1 MLHVRRMLQ
10 LKSQGETN
18 RKVSK
23 LTGLAR
29 KTVNAYVKTMLGTE
43 KTYAELLTLSDEE
56 LTKIV
61 YSEPSLAVPDARYK
75 DFQERVQYLKTEL
88 HKPKVTRM
96 ILWEEYRREYPSGYS
111 YSQFCERLSQV
122 LRSSDAVMHF
132 EHEPGQYLFF
142 DYAGD
147 KLQYIDSDTGEF
159 VKCPVLV
166 CVLPFSGYSYVEA
179 THNETR
185 PELMSAL
192 NNCLH
197 YIGGVPR
204 SIKSDNLG
212 TWVKKAN
219 RYEPQFSEYAD
230 QWSLHYNTTLMAS
243 RVRKPRDKASVE
255 SHVNVAYNRIYAAIR
270 NLKCLSLDELNA
282 AIREHLGRLNCR
294 QMQNRDYSRQDQ
306 FLRYEKQMLRP
317 LPSTNFTPKYKVQAK
332 VQKCYHVMLGEDKHY
347 YSVAH
352 KYIGQT
358 VTIVYDTRTVEVYL
372 GLNRIASHIRNYS
385 KHGYTTLPEHMP
397 TKHERYLTAKGWNDK
412 YFIEEAE
419 KTGPETAKAIE
430 SILQNKYFEEQTY
443 NTCKGV
449 LRLISIYGQHRTESA
464 CRRANRGSKVTY
476 RAIKNILEKGL
487 DKQEMQQH
495 LELTIPEHENVRGCE
510 AYQ

>member
-1 MLHVRRMLQ
+1 MLQVRRILQ

-18 RKVSK
+18 RQVSK

-43 KTYAELLTLSDEE
+43 KTFAKLLTLSDEE
-56 LTKIV
+56 MAEIV
-61 YSEPSLAVPDARYK
+61 YCEPSVAVPDERYQ
-75 DFQERVQYLKTEL
+75 DFQERIQYLKTEL
-88 HKPKVTRM
+88 QKAKTTRM
-96 ILWEEYRREYPSGYS
+96 ILWEEYRREYPSGYG

-122 LRSSDAVMHF
+122 MRSSDAVMHF
-132 EHEPGQYLFF
+132 EHEPGQYMFF

-147 KLQYIDSDTGEF
+147 KLHYIDSTTGEII
-159 VKCPVLV
+159 KCPVLV

-179 THNETR
+179 TNNETR

-204 SIKSDNLG
+204 SVKSDNLG

-219 RYEPQFSEYAD
+219 RYEPQFSEYAE
-230 QWSLHYNTTLMAS
+230 QWSLHYNTTLMAA

-270 NLKCLSLDELNA
+270 NLKCFSLDELNA
-282 AIREHLGRLNCR
+282 AIKEQLERLNCR

-306 FLRYEKQMLRP
+306 YLRYEKQTLGH
-317 LPSTNFTPKYKVQAK
+317 LPVCDFIPKYKVQAK
-332 VQKCYHVMLGEDKHY
+332 VQKCYHVMLGEDKHF
-347 YSVAH
+347 YSVSH
-352 KYIGQT
+352 KYIGQNT
-358 VTIVYDTRTVEVYL
+358 TIVYDTRTVEIYL
-372 GLNRIASHIRNYS
+372 GLNRIAVHKRNYA
-385 KHGYTTLPEHMP
+385 KYGYTTLPEHMP

-419 KTGPETAKAIE
+419 KTGPETTKAVE
-430 SILQNKYFEEQTY
+430 SILQQKYFEEQTY
-443 NTCKGV
+443 NSCKGL
-449 LRLISIYGQHRTESA
+449 LRLISTYGSNRVESA
-464 CRRANRGSKVTY
+464 CRRANSGPKVTY
-476 RAIKNILEKGL
+476 RSIRNILETGL
-487 DKQEMQQH
+487 DKHEIQQH
-495 LELTIPEHENVRGCE
+495 LELTIPEHDNVRGCE